1 MIEDPINP
9 FAAVQSTEPKPEAL
23 VELTDKVDKPYVP
36 ALKFPELVEPEPI
49 TPVEVEVPEEPYIPL
64 PFNLDEKLASIRR
77 VLQSKI
83 PYNQIDK
90 TMAEIKRLFQ

>member
-23 VELTDKVDKPYVP
+23 IELTDKADEPYVP
-36 ALKFPELVEPEPI
+36 ALKFPELIEPEPI
-49 TPVEVEVPEEPYIPL
+49 KFEEYVQGDIVPVP